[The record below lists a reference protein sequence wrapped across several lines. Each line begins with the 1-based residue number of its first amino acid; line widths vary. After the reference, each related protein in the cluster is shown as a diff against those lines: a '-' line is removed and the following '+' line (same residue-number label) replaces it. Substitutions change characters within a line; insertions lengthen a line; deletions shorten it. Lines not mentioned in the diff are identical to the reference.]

1 MQKKKQPQPRTKTD
15 PHDRPRVVEKE
26 KLGDKV
32 PVEVHGANLFQKPV
46 VEHQHP
52 PFIPEKSSTNNKQQ
66 TTTQTQKHTQKKPQF
81 SIHFNDFT
89 SYKKYKKIK
98 KSKKIKKK
106 RVSVS
111 SVPIFFFFFC
121 NKKKKKKKK
130 KCI

>member
-52 PFIPEKSSTNNKQQ
+52 PFIPEKSNTNNKQQ
-66 TTTQTQKHTQKKPQF
+66 TTTQHKNTHKTKNTAIFHTFQ
-81 SIHFNDFT
+81 
-89 SYKKYKKIK
+89 
-98 KSKKIKKK
+98 
-106 RVSVS
+106 
-111 SVPIFFFFFC
+111 
-121 NKKKKKKKK
+121 
-130 KCI
+130 